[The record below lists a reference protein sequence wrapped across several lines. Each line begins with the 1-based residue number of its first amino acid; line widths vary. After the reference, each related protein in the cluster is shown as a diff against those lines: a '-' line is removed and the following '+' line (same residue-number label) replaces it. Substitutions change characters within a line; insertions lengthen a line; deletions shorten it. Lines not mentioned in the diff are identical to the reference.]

1 MIRTQVT
8 FKKKMLTTGVAVG
21 LIFSLASTVAPAQ
34 AAKTNDVLVVGS
46 TQGMP
51 QLNPIIQTF
60 AAEVTL
66 WPLLWAGLTKRTPS
80 GEVKGDL
87 AKTWKVNKT
96 GTTWTF
102 NLTPGAKFSDGSPLD
117 AKAVKAVFTYAL
129 NKKTISQRKSEINM
143 IGSITTAKNSI
154 TFDLTKPNALFS
166 EGVSDIRLIKTSEV
180 ASFNKKPSTSGP
192 FMVSSF
198 NPNVS
203 LKIVQN
209 PKYFGSKSKLKG
221 ITFVKTADPTAAVTS
236 LRSGDIDFMYELP
249 LADASPL
256 LKDKNLKIVKAP
268 VSSIPVAWEYDLTSA
283 PFNDIRVRQ
292 ALAYAM
298 DRASLLKGAYYGF
311 GSVSTFNT
319 VVADKNKWQC
329 GAAAGLTQYSY
340 NPEKAKQLF
349 ADAGVTGFTWWG
361 VSGALP
367 EFAAMGEILQADLKK
382 IGIDMKIE
390 NNEVGTWAAKFYPQG
405 KTYPGLLVP
414 NYFSLQYEPAYSMYF
429 LKSGGFES
437 NWNNTAYDAL
447 YDKAIATVDPKV
459 RAKIW
464 CEGMKLENAQL
475 PIASPFS
482 FEKLHA
488 ARSKVMGVWVES
500 SGDPHLENAY
510 IK

>member
-1 MIRTQVT
+1 MMRTQFT
-8 FKKKMLTTGVAVG
+8 MRKKALAATVAAG
-21 LIFSLASTVAPAQ
+21 LIISLTSTVAPAQ
-34 AAKTNDVLVVGS
+34 AAKDTLVLGS

-60 AAEVTL
+60 AAEVIL
-66 WPLLWAGLTKRTPS
+66 WPLLWSGLTRRTAD
-80 GEVKGDL
+80 GTIKGDL
-87 AKTWKVNKT
+87 AKSWTVNAT
-96 GTTWTF
+96 GTVWTF
-102 NLTPGAKFSDGSPLD
+102 KLTPGAKFSDGSPLD

-129 NKKTISQRKSEINM
+129 DAKTISQRKSEINM
-143 IGSITTAKNSI
+143 IKTIVPGKDLI
-154 TFDLTKPNALFS
+154 TFNLSKPNALFN
-166 EGVSDIRLIKTSEV
+166 EAVSDIRIIKTSEV
-180 ASFNKKPSTSGP
+180 ASFNTKPSTSGP
-192 FMVSSF
+192 FMISSF
-198 NPNVS
+198 SPNVT
-203 LKIVQN
+203 LKLVRN
-209 PKYFGSKSKLKG
+209 PKYFGAPAKLKG
-221 ITFVKTADPTAAVTS
+221 INFVKTADPTAAVTS

-249 LADASPL
+249 LSDATPL
-256 LKDKNLKIVKAP
+256 LSDKNLKIVKAA

-292 ALAYAM
+292 ALAYAI
-298 DRASLLKGAYYGF
+298 DRAALLKGAYYGF

-340 NPEKAKQLF
+340 NPEKAKALF
-349 ADAGVTGFTWWG
+349 AAAGVTGFTWWG

-367 EFAAMGEILQADLKK
+367 EFAAMGEILQSQLKA

-437 NWNNTAYDAL
+437 NWNNKEYDAL
-447 YDKAIATVDPKV
+447 YDKAIGTTDATA
-459 RAKIW
+459 RGKIW

-475 PIASPFS
+475 AITSPFS
-482 FEKLHA
+482 FDKLHA
-488 ARSKVMGVWVES
+488 ARSNVMGAWVEG
-500 SGDPHLENAY
+500 SGDIHLENVY